1 MSIRRWHIWL
11 GIACVAVGL
20 LSETGTIADDGE
32 DNHAQVDIA
41 PTAGEA
47 VERCKLSVDVAR
59 DRAIVMQEVYAAT
72 LEMLHQ
78 RYFHRDR
85 SLLPARAMQ
94 DIFAEVEQRSQVQA
108 RWISASLPAMS
119 TDHEPESDFEKRAAK
134 EIAEGK
140 AQLETW
146 DNDTYRR
153 AVAIPLEGGC
163 LGCHAGR
170 GRKLLKKQ
178 FTGLVVSIPLHA
190 TENAEPESE

>member
-1 MSIRRWHIWL
+1 MNDRGWRVWL
-11 GIACVAVGL
+11 ATACVTVGFL
-20 LSETGTIADDGE
+20 GVAGTNADDEAGNAE
-32 DNHAQVDIA
+32 QAEIA
-41 PTAGEA
+41 SPLGEA
-47 VERCKLSVDVAR
+47 THGQKLTVDVAR
-59 DRAIVMQEVYAAT
+59 ERAKVMQEVYAAT

-85 SLLPARAMQ
+85 SLLPARAMH
-94 DIFAEVEQRSQVQA
+94 DIFAEMEQRSQVQA

-119 TDHEPESDFEKRAAK
+119 NDHEPESDFEKRAAK

-190 TENAEPESE
+190 TENAEPE